1 MSRVSSLWIAIAVLG
16 SASLTG
22 CGSAATPGATGTS
35 ATSAVQFAQCMR
47 ANGVPDFPDG
57 PITPNSGVN
66 PLAPAYQSA
75 QSVCKR
81 YGPHNA
87 PPPPVP
93 ASVRQQERALARCMR
108 ANGVTKFPDP
118 DANGNIQFPIGSPV
132 PASSAF
138 KRAQNG
144 PCRKLMNARLPLASL
159 PR

>member
-16 SASLTG
+16 SALLTG
-22 CGSAATPGATGTS
+22 CGSASTPGATGTS

-57 PITPNSGVN
+57 PITPSSGVD

-75 QSVCKR
+75 QSACER
-81 YGPHNA
+81 YDPPNA
-87 PPPPVP
+87 STPPVP

-118 DANGNIQFPIGSPV
+118 DANGNIQFPSAAPFPV
-132 PASSAF
+132 HPPFSGRRTGRVRSS
-138 KRAQNG
+138 
-144 PCRKLMNARLPLASL
+144 
-159 PR
+159 